1 MKKNKGKYLFCGL
14 FLSPAFIVYTV
25 MVVFSVI
32 TTIYY
37 STLKWDG
44 LGSGVFDGFTNYAR
58 LFKDKTFW
66 GITGNT
72 ITFVVLSVVLQNV
85 FGIILA
91 YLVSRINWGYRFF
104 RAVFFLPVVV
114 TSAAVATMFTMF
126 FNDAGVVNW
135 LLRALGLDGIIRP
148 WLMDPKTVLYCVIFP
163 EVWQFTGIYF
173 LIHLAGVQ
181 AVPDEVIESARMDG
195 ARSVTVLLRIIVP
208 MMTEVIQ
215 VGVLF
220 SLINAVKS
228 FNFSWMMTFGG
239 PGTSSAYVSVYMYKR
254 VFQDFRYGYGSA
266 VAVILLIALIIIT
279 VSFKAYFNRLTKDND

>member
-1 MKKNKGKYLFCGL
+1 MKKDKGKYLFCGL
-14 FLSPAFIVYTV
+14 FISPAFIVYTG
-25 MVVFSVI
+25 MLVFSVI
-32 TTIYY
+32 TTLYY

-44 LGSGVFDGFTNYAR
+44 LGSGVFDGLENYIR
-58 LFKDKTFW
+58 LFRDMAFW
-66 GITGNT
+66 GIARNT
-72 ITFVVLSVVLQNV
+72 LIFIVFSVVLQNI

-91 YLVSRINWGYRFF
+91 YLVSRIFMAYRFF

-126 FNDAGVVNW
+126 FADNGVVNW
-135 LLRALGLDGIIRP
+135 FIRSIGLDMLIRP
-148 WLMDPKTVLYCVIFP
+148 WLMDSKTVLMCVMLP
-163 EVWQFTGIYF
+163 EVWQSTGIYF

-181 AVPDEVIESARMDG
+181 AIPEEVIESARMDG
-195 ARSVTVLLRIIVP
+195 ARSPVILLRIIVP

-220 SLINAVKS
+220 SLINAIKS

-239 PGTSSAYVSVYMYKR
+239 PGTASAYVSVYMYKK

-266 VAVILLIALIIIT
+266 VAVILLIALILIT
-279 VSFKAYFNRLTKDND
+279 VSFKAYFNRLARDND